1 MLRHYLLFGTLLI
14 VLIMATQVPAGES
27 GRVSCTAPGCGYA
40 TDLVI
45 GGGRASPAVTG
56 YCPGSRKFVRLKLKS
71 WEEYR
76 RPHLCPGSRERLQP
90 IYDGEEVSRFPC
102 PRCGQR
108 TLRYQRNVMFD

>member
-1 MLRHYLLFGTLLI
+1 MLRQVVILGAVLSLLL
-14 VLIMATQVPAGES
+14 MAVQALAGEA
-27 GRVSCTAPGCGYA
+27 GRVSCTARGCGYA

-108 TLRYQRNVMFD
+108 TLRYQRRMMFD